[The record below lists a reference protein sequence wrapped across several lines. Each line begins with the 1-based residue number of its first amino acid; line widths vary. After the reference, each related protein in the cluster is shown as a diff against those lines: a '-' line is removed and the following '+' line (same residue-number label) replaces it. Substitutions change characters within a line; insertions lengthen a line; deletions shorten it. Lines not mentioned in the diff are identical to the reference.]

1 MSHQSNTST
10 LGSTIEEGDFG
21 TILLEVVC
29 VEHGCC
35 IGVGMHT
42 LAIAGLVCNDGY
54 TIAVHTNSVTVNNLQ
69 SRLVGLSKGPT
80 VVSMGAQRF
89 VMSH

>member
-42 LAIAGLVCNDGY
+42 LAIAGLVCNDGC
-54 TIAVHTNSVTVNNLQ
+54 TIAVHANFVTVNNFQ

-80 VVSMGAQRF
+80 VVSMDAPQL